1 MRLLYVA
8 RGYTTHDRRFLEALS
23 RDEFEVHY
31 LRLSSV
37 TLDRRPLPAGVVPVA
52 WIGDRL
58 SDGAMFDDVRRWLQL
73 RKIVRNIR
81 ASVALAGPV
90 PTAAFLLALTG
101 FCPFV
106 AMSWGSDLL
115 VDARQSRVAGAKA
128 GYALRRAAGFFGDCR
143 AVADE
148 ARRRATF
155 PDDCV
160 VLFPWGID
168 HRQFFAGPSKLS
180 LRRELGWEDKR
191 VVICTRSWEPVYAI
205 DVLVRAFSAVAPE
218 FADGRLLLLGDGSR
232 AAEIHKL
239 IDGLGVRDRVHA
251 QGRIDYDTL
260 PEYFRLADIYAS
272 SALSD
277 GSSVSLLEAMACGLP
292 AVVTGAFGN
301 LEWVRSGENGW
312 LAEPRSVDSLAA
324 CLREALAAPADRLAD
339 IGRANAAVARERAD
353 WDRNFPRLSGLLRRI
368 ANEDGRKA

>member
-8 RGYTTHDRRFLEALS
+8 HGYTTHDRRFLEALS
-23 RDEFEVHY
+23 SDQFEVHY
-31 LRLSSV
+31 LRLTSV
-37 TLDRRPLPAGVVPVA
+37 TLDRRPLPAGVVPVS

-58 SDGAMFDDVRRWLQL
+58 SDGAMFGNVRRWLAL
-73 RKIVRNIR
+73 RKIVRDVR

-101 FCPFV
+101 FGPFV

-128 GYALRRAAGFFGDCR
+128 GYALRRAAGLFGDCR

-148 ARRRATF
+148 ALRRAAI
-155 PDDCV
+155 PDDRV

-168 HRQFFAGPSKLS
+168 HGQFFAGPSKLP

-191 VVICTRSWEPVYAI
+191 VVICTRSWEPVYAV
-205 DVLVRAFSAVAPE
+205 DVLIRAFATVAPE
-218 FADGRLLLLGDGSR
+218 FADARLLLLGDGSR
-232 AAEIHKL
+232 AEEIHKL
-239 IDGLGVRDRVHA
+239 IDGLGVRELVHA
-251 QGRIDYDTL
+251 PGRIGYDAL

-272 SALSD
+272 AALSD

-301 LEWVRSGENGW
+301 LEWVRPGENGW
-312 LAEPRSVDSLAA
+312 LAEPGSVDSLAE
-324 CLREALAAPADRLAD
+324 CLRQALAAPAERLAE
-339 IGRANAAVARERAD
+339 IGRTNIAVARERAD
-353 WDRNFPRLSGLLRRI
+353 WDRNFPRLGGLLRRM
-368 ANEDGRKA
+368 ARA